1 MQEILP
7 QEAIVHLTTAQT
19 ISHAGDFP
27 PTGHSESSHQT
38 SFEDTFHHCRHQCLL
53 LSILDP
59 SPGSSLPP
67 FFSSALKHQIA
78 ALLATKEKK
87 FSVHFMDVQ
96 MQAGGDDCGVFAIA
110 FATALCCGHPPGK
123 FQFHQRAMPHHF
135 IRCFERGQ
143 FTMFPVHRS
152 RCNENRVKSTKIVAV
167 FCSCRM
173 PELSG
178 TEMIQCSR
186 CREWLH

>member
-1 MQEILP
+1 
-7 QEAIVHLTTAQT
+7 
-19 ISHAGDFP
+19 
-27 PTGHSESSHQT
+27 
-38 SFEDTFHHCRHQCLL
+38 
-53 LSILDP
+53 
-59 SPGSSLPP
+59 
-67 FFSSALKHQIA
+67 
-78 ALLATKEKK
+78 
-87 FSVHFMDVQ
+87 

-123 FQFHQRAMPHHF
+123 FQFHQKVMPHHF

-152 RCNENRVKSTKIVAV
+152 RCNENRVKPTKIVAV

-186 CREWLH
+186 CREWLHINFYVTVDKKVQASEEVPWHCITCRY